1 MVHRRPL
8 HVWQRLLEVVGVQQA
23 CHLGE
28 PDYDNFHAYA
38 RGKAAML
45 RRQQLASSLLTPG
58 GCAMRRWCCG
68 AIEVVILKTDLVQLA
83 FKWIWYADRL

>member
-28 PDYDNFHAYA
+28 PDYDNLHAYA
-38 RGKAAML
+38 RVKAAML
-45 RRQQLASSLLTPG
+45 RRQQPASSLHQVG
-58 GCAMRRWCCG
+58 VRCDSG
-68 AIEVVILKTDLVQLA
+68 AVGP
-83 FKWIWYADRL
+83 